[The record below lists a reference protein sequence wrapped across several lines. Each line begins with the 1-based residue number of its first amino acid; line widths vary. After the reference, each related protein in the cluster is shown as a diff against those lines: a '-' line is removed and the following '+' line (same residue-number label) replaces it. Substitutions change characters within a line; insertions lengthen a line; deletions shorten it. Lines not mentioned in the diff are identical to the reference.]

1 MASHVKILK
10 DKGLIQP
17 PKWLPNNIIFEG
29 MTGSIAYNVSNDSSD
44 IDLIGFCMPPKEVL
58 FPHLA
63 GEISGFGTQS
73 PRFEQFQQHHI
84 VSPEKTRTYDIT
96 IYNIVKF
103 FQLAMENNPNMV
115 DAVFL
120 PRRCILYSN
129 EIYEIM
135 RENRKLFLHKGCWH
149 KFRGYA
155 YSQIHKMKTGANK
168 ANPVRQESIE
178 KFGYDV
184 KFGYHVVRLVLECE
198 QILVEHDLDIE
209 RNSEILKSIRRGEWT
224 LLQLEDWFAKKEKS
238 LEEVYHSSTLQYVPD
253 EAAIKSVLMECLEA
267 WYGDNLFQS
276 QVIAIPQDNLLDEML
291 KLLEKYK

>member
-84 VSPEKTRTYDIT
+84 VTPEKTKTYDIT

-168 ANPVRQESIE
+168 ANPKRQESVE

-224 LLQLEDWFAKKEKS
+224 LPQLEEWFAKKEKS
-238 LEEVYHSSTLQYVPD
+238 LEEVYHSSILQYVPD
-253 EAAIKSVLMECLEA
+253 EAAIKSVLMECLKS

-276 QVIAIPQDNLLDEML
+276 QIPQDNLVNEML

>member
-1 MASHVKILK
+1 MIL
-10 DKGLIQP
+10 
-17 PKWLPNNIIFEG
+17 
-29 MTGSIAYNVSNDSSD
+29 V
-44 IDLIGFCMPPKEVL
+44 MPPKEVL

-84 VSPEKTRTYDIT
+84 VSPEKTKTYDIT

-129 EIYEIM
+129 QIYEIM

-155 YSQIHKMKTGANK
+155 YSQIHKMKIGTNK

-184 KFGYHVVRLVLECE
+184 KFGYHVVC
-198 QILVEHDLDIE
+198 
-209 RNSEILKSIRRGEWT
+209 
-224 LLQLEDWFAKKEKS
+224 
-238 LEEVYHSSTLQYVPD
+238 
-253 EAAIKSVLMECLEA
+253 
-267 WYGDNLFQS
+267 
-276 QVIAIPQDNLLDEML
+276 
-291 KLLEKYK
+291 

>member
-129 EIYEIM
+129 QIYEIV

-155 YSQIHKMKTGANK
+155 YSQIHKVKIGTNK

-184 KFGYHVVRLVLECE
+184 KFGYHVVRLILECE

-209 RNSEILKSIRRGEWT
+209 RNSDILKSIRRGEWA
-224 LLQLEDWFAKKEKS
+224 LPQLEEWFAKKEKS

-253 EAAIKSVLMECLEA
+253 EAAIKSVLMECLKS

-276 QVIAIPQDNLLDEML
+276 QIPQDNLVNEML

>member
-135 RENRKLFLHKGCWH
+135 RDNRKLFLHKGCWH

-155 YSQIHKMKTGANK
+155 YSQIHKMKTGVNK
-168 ANPVRQESIE
+168 ANPKRQESID

-209 RNSEILKSIRRGEWT
+209 RNSEILKSIRRGEWS
-224 LLQLEDWFAKKEKS
+224 LSQLEDWFAKKEKS
-238 LEEVYHSSTLQYVPD
+238 LEEVYHSSTLRYVPD
-253 EAAIKSVLMECLEA
+253 EAAIKNILLECLEA
-267 WYGDNLFQS
+267 WYGDTLFQG
-276 QVIAIPQDNLLDEML
+276 QVIAVPQDNLLNEML
-291 KLLEKYK
+291 KLLEKYR

>member
-73 PRFEQFQQHHI
+73 PRFEQYQQHHI
-84 VSPEKTRTYDIT
+84 VSSEKTKTYDIT

-168 ANPVRQESIE
+168 ANPKRQESIE

-209 RNSEILKSIRRGEWT
+209 RNSDILKSIRRGEWA
-224 LLQLEDWFAKKEKS
+224 LPQLEEWFAKKEKS

-253 EAAIKSVLMECLEA
+253 EAAIKSVLMECLKS

-276 QVIAIPQDNLLDEML
+276 QVIAIPQDNLLNEML

>member
-63 GEISGFGTQS
+63 GEIRGFGTQS

-103 FQLAMENNPNMV
+103 FQLAM
-115 DAVFL
+115 
-120 PRRCILYSN
+120 
-129 EIYEIM
+129 
-135 RENRKLFLHKGCWH
+135 
-149 KFRGYA
+149 
-155 YSQIHKMKTGANK
+155 
-168 ANPVRQESIE
+168 
-178 KFGYDV
+178 
-184 KFGYHVVRLVLECE
+184 
-198 QILVEHDLDIE
+198 
-209 RNSEILKSIRRGEWT
+209 
-224 LLQLEDWFAKKEKS
+224 
-238 LEEVYHSSTLQYVPD
+238 
-253 EAAIKSVLMECLEA
+253 
-267 WYGDNLFQS
+267 
-276 QVIAIPQDNLLDEML
+276 
-291 KLLEKYK
+291 